1 VTTATATPTAR
12 IGDDGER
19 FMAGRALAW
28 LAAARDEAAEA
39 AAGPVLDLAS
49 DELDQPAA
57 EHIVQAT
64 IDALNRGE
72 THYTDRVG
80 IIPLRQALA
89 ARIAAEDGLDYNP
102 LGEVLICGGGRE
114 ALFVATQMLINPGDE
129 VIVPEPAS
137 PVLAEGIR
145 LAGGIPV
152 TVSTHPEDDF
162 ALKAGAIAAALT
174 PRTRVLLFASPAA
187 PTGGVTTGDDLAAIA
202 ALARDHHLT
211 VIWDETFRTFVANG
225 VRQDNIAALPG
236 MRERTAIVGS
246 FSARYA
252 MTGWRTGY
260 VVAPASLLHAITMMK
275 QALTICSAAPSQW
288 AAHAALTGPQG
299 EAIELAREVE
309 SRRTAAIPA
318 LAALGLTA
326 HGQGTP
332 YLFVDVRP
340 TRLDGRTFAA
350 RALRESGVRLRP
362 GADFGPGGAGFVRL
376 SLALPAP
383 QLLGAIGRLAKC
395 AGDGLNV

>member
-1 VTTATATPTAR
+1 MAMAAAAPR
-12 IGDDGER
+12 SGDGGER

-28 LAAARDEAAEA
+28 LAARAGATEAV
-39 AAGPVLDLAS
+39 AGPVIDLAS
-49 DELDQPAA
+49 DELDQPTA

-80 IIPLRQALA
+80 IVPLRQALA

-102 LGEVLICGGGRE
+102 KGEVLICGGGHE
-114 ALFVATQMLINPGDE
+114 ALFVATQMIIDPGDE

-137 PVLAEGIR
+137 NVLAEGVR
-145 LAGGIPV
+145 LAGGVPV
-152 TVSTHPEDDF
+152 TVPTRAEDGF
-162 ALKAGAIAAALT
+162 ALKAEAIAAAIT

-187 PTGGVTTGDDLAAIA
+187 PTGAVTTGDDLAAIA
-202 ALARDHHLT
+202 ALAHDYNLI
-211 VIWDETFRTFVANG
+211 VIWDETFRTFVADG

-252 MTGWRTGY
+252 MSGWRTGY
-260 VVAPASLLHAITMMK
+260 VVAPASMLHSITMMK

-299 EAIELAREVE
+299 ETVELAQEVAA
-309 SRRTAAIPA
+309 RRAAAISA

-326 HGQGTP
+326 HGEGTP

-340 TRLDGRTFAA
+340 TGLNGRTFAA
-350 RALRESGVRLRP
+350 RALREAGVRLMP
-362 GADFGPGGAGFVRL
+362 GEDFGMGGAGFVRL
-376 SLALPAP
+376 SLALPTP
-383 QLLGAIGRLAKC
+383 QLLDAIGRLAHIV
-395 AGDGLNV
+395 G

>member
-1 VTTATATPTAR
+1 
-12 IGDDGER
+12 
-19 FMAGRALAW
+19 MAGRALAW
-28 LAAARDEAAEA
+28 LAAARAEAAGA
-39 AAGPVLDLAS
+39 AAGPAIDLAS

-89 ARIAAEDGLDYNP
+89 ARIAAEDGLDCNP

-114 ALFVATQMLINPGDE
+114 ALFVATQMIIEPGDE
-129 VIVPEPAS
+129 VIVPTPATT
-137 PVLAEGIR
+137 VLAEGVR
-145 LAGGIPV
+145 LAGGVPV
-152 TVSTHPEDDF
+152 EVQTRPEDDF
-162 ALKAGAIAAALT
+162 ALTAEAIEAALT

-187 PTGGVTTGDDLAAIA
+187 PTGGVTTGDNLAALA
-202 ALARDHHLT
+202 ALARDYNLL
-211 VIWDETFRTFVANG
+211 VIWDETFRTFLADG

-260 VVAPASLLHAITMMK
+260 VVAPAPLLRPITMMK

-288 AAHAALTGPQG
+288 AAHAALTGPQA
-299 EAIELAREVE
+299 EAAELAREVAA
-309 SRRTAAIPA
+309 RRAAAIRA

-326 HGQGTP
+326 RGQGTP
-332 YLFVDVRP
+332 YLFVDIRP
-340 TRLDGRTFAA
+340 TGLDGRAFTD
-350 RALRESGVRLRP
+350 RALRLAGVRLRP
-362 GADFGPGGAGFVRL
+362 GDDFGPGGAGFVRL
-376 SLALPAP
+376 SLALPTP
-383 QLLGAIGRLAKC
+383 QLLAAIGRLATC
-395 AGDGLNV
+395 VG

>member
-1 VTTATATPTAR
+1 VTMAASAPTATF
-12 IGDDGER
+12 GDGGER

-28 LAAARDEAAEA
+28 LAAARAEAAEA
-39 AAGPVLDLAS
+39 AAGPVIDLAS

-80 IIPLRQALA
+80 IIPLRKALA

-102 LGEVLICGGGRE
+102 QGEVLICGGGRE
-114 ALFVATQMLINPGDE
+114 ALFVATQMIIDPGDE
-129 VIVPEPAS
+129 VIVPELAS
-137 PVLAEGIR
+137 TVLAEGVR
-145 LAGGIPV
+145 LAGGVPV
-152 TVSTHPEDDF
+152 TVRTHPEDNF
-162 ALKAGAIAAALT
+162 ALKAEAIAAAIT

-187 PTGGVTTGDDLAAIA
+187 PTGGVTTGNDLAAIA
-202 ALARDHHLT
+202 ALAREYNLT
-211 VIWDETFRTFVANG
+211 VIWDETFRTFVADG

-260 VVAPASLLHAITMMK
+260 VVAPASLLHSITMMK

-288 AAHAALTGPQG
+288 AAHAALTGPQV
-299 EAIELAREVE
+299 ETVELAQEIAF
-309 SRRTAAIPA
+309 RRAAAIPA

-340 TRLDGRTFAA
+340 TGLDDRTFAA
-350 RALRESGVRLRP
+350 RALHLAGIRLLP
-362 GADFGPGGAGFVRL
+362 GEDFGPGGAGFVRL
-376 SLALPAP
+376 SLTLPTP
-383 QLLGAIGRLAKC
+383 QLLDAIGRLARIV
-395 AGDGLNV
+395 G

>member
-1 VTTATATPTAR
+1 MTMAAAAPTPR
-12 IGDDGER
+12 ICDGGER

-28 LAAARDEAAEA
+28 LAAARAEAAAA

-49 DELDQPAA
+49 DEMDQPAA

-89 ARIAAEDGLDYNP
+89 ARIAHEDGLDYNP
-102 LGEVLICGGGRE
+102 LGEILICGGGRE
-114 ALFVATQMLINPGDE
+114 ALFVATQMIIDPGDE

-137 PVLAEGIR
+137 NTLAEGVR
-145 LAGGIPV
+145 LAGGVPV
-152 TVSTHPEDDF
+152 AVRTRPEDDF
-162 ALKAGAIAAALT
+162 ALQADAIAAALT
-174 PRTRVLLFASPAA
+174 PRTRVLLFASPTA

-202 ALARDHHLT
+202 ALAREYSLI
-211 VIWDETFRTFVANG
+211 VIWDETFRSFVADG
-225 VRQDNIAALPG
+225 VRQDTVAALPG

-252 MTGWRTGY
+252 MSGWRTGY
-260 VVAPASLLHAITMMK
+260 VVAPAALLRPITMMK

-288 AAHAALTGPQG
+288 AALAALTGPQG
-299 EAIELAREVE
+299 EATELSREIAAR
-309 SRRTAAIPA
+309 RAAAVPA

-340 TRLDGRTFAA
+340 TGFDGRTFAA
-350 RALRESGVRLRP
+350 RALQLASIRLLP
-362 GADFGPGGAGFVRL
+362 CDDFGPGGAGFVRL
-376 SLALPAP
+376 SLALSTPH
-383 QLLGAIGRLAKC
+383 LLDAIGRLGAMLQV
-395 AGDGLNV
+395 AG